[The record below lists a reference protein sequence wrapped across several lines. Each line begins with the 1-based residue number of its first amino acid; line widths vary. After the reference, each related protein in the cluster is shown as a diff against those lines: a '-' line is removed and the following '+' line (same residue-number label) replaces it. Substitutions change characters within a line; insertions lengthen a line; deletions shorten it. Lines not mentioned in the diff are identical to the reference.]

1 MSGECHLKNLKAPPQ
16 TLQAEGGA
24 RAAVIKG
31 ARWAVAQWG
40 VCSML
45 AKAKLN

>member
-1 MSGECHLKNLKAPPQ
+1 MSLEKFKSTAADPAGR
-16 TLQAEGGA
+16 GGA